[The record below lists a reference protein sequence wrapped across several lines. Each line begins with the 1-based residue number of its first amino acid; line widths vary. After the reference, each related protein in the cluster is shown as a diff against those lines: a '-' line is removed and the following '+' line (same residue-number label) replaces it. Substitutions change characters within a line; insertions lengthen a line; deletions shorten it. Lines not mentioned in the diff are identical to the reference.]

1 MGYGLMASDASSTV
15 NGLRVQAIGL
25 LEGLISLTDE
35 RLGRGDKI
43 IKAETKNKERKELL
57 EVNYRRI
64 LANREIDMAAL
75 RILKHEPGCHQAFT
89 ATQWQ
94 HIVED
99 LIEKGV

>member
-1 MGYGLMASDASSTV
+1 MLIDS
-15 NGLRVQAIGL
+15 LRTQAIGL
-25 LEGLISLTDE
+25 LESIISLTDE
-35 RLGRGDKI
+35 RLTKGDKI
-43 IKAETKNKERKELL
+43 IKAEKNKERKELL

-75 RILKHEPGCHQAFT
+75 RILKREPGCHQAFT

-99 LIEKGV
+99 LLEKGV